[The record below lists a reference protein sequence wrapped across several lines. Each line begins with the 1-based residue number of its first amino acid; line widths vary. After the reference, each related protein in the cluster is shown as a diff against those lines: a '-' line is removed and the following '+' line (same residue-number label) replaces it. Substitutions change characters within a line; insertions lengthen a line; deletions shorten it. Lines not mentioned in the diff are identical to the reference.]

1 MTFRK
6 LHLENLRLEQ
16 KRTIG
21 KKSTVLSNQADIPP
35 LLPIH
40 ELIILTSEGAGGA
53 RGLSVGWPVKKHFK
67 RKIAMK
73 IHYIYKRNYIWKTL
87 PEMHTYIVFLLIL

>member
-6 LHLENLRLEQ
+6 LHTDNLRLEQ
-16 KRTIG
+16 KGTIG

-40 ELIILTSEGAGGA
+40 ELIILTSEGAWWSQGPLGRPA
-53 RGLSVGWPVKKHFK
+53 S
-67 RKIAMK
+67 
-73 IHYIYKRNYIWKTL
+73 
-87 PEMHTYIVFLLIL
+87 